1 MLCEPT
7 LIWNHAALSRAVLSR
22 AVLSPRGVTAASSAV
37 HSWIPPDRPP
47 RVPILS

>member
-7 LIWNHAALSRAVLSR
+7 SIWNHAALSR

-37 HSWIPPDRPP
+37 HSWIPPGRPP